1 MHLTFYMPPLVLQH
15 GKSFPIIWRMERS
28 THTLSKPK
36 TISHLPVFGS
46 TSAGKCGGGFPG
58 VKCSLLYVISGV
70 RGCTWCGCCTT
81 GTLLDCQE
89 RKVDGIRGRLH
100 SPHCSTRHNMQQTEH
115 LGFPWAPCSSGS
127 LLGANLAAFPPSCLK
142 SAHTLSLLLSFFHLF
157 DLSCSC
163 TEQQQFFKI
172 CPFYFI
178 ILRFTSKM
186 QADSS
191 VRGWQSSPF
200 N

>member
-15 GKSFPIIWRMERS
+15 GKSFLLHSFPLIHKMEKI
-28 THTLSKPK
+28 HPPTLQKTQ
-36 TISHLPVFGS
+36 TISHLPVLGS

-89 RKVDGIRGRLH
+89 KKVDGIRGVLGT
-100 SPHCSTRHNMQQTEH
+100 PHCSTRHDLQKSEYP
-115 LGFPWAPCSSGS
+115 GFQHGPQDFFRS
-127 LLGANLAAFPPSCLK
+127 LLGVTLAVFPPSCLK
-142 SAHTLSLLLSFFHLF
+142 PPHTLSLLLSFFNLF

-172 CPFYFI
+172 FPFYFI
-178 ILRFTSKM
+178 ISCFTSKM
-186 QADSS
+186 QADSL
-191 VRGWQSSPF
+191 VRG
-200 N
+200 

>member
-1 MHLTFYMPPLVLQH
+1 MCLTFYMPPLVLQH
-15 GKSFPIIWRMERS
+15 GKSFLPHSFPLIRKTKI
-28 THTLSKPK
+28 HPPTLRRKLQ
-36 TISHLPVFGS
+36 TISHLPVLGS

-81 GTLLDCQE
+81 GTLLDCQDK
-89 RKVDGIRGRLH
+89 KVDGVRGVPGT
-100 SPHCSTRHNMQQTEH
+100 PHCSTRHDIEKFEDFNIVLRLFQI
-115 LGFPWAPCSSGS
+115 PSWCPV
-127 LLGANLAAFPPSCLK
+127 FPPSCLK
-142 SAHTLSLLLSFFHLF
+142 PPHTPSLLLTSFNLF
-157 DLSCSC
+157 DPSCSC

-172 CPFYFI
+172 FPFYFI

-191 VRGWQSSPF
+191 VRG
-200 N
+200 